1 MSISIELSRQP
12 SGWRPM
18 LEPKID
24 LSRWQLDY
32 RSDRIV
38 CTPEPSDCV
47 MMLLGTVVLYGL
59 AIVFLLVAIAP
70 SWLGFGAPQR
80 PRASSRASE
89 GKPLAA
95 PGQPVLSPEE
105 TRRIMEDM
113 VQQATRNMSPEE
125 KEKFLRKIEEPTQQE
140 KERAAAASRRG
151 KPLFEWFVFAARL
164 FALLPA
170 ALFALPGTLC
180 LRRALMFFRDRVEL
194 SVQQG
199 ALVVQRPTLL
209 GGESSRTYP
218 LHEIEGI
225 AGYCR
230 KRRGYKWLVS
240 VLGTN
245 SRQPSLTFL
254 LEETRGRSPEPQR
267 FVEFA
272 DALARLT
279 GCPFASHGAS
289 RQPPVRQLNHP

>member
-1 MSISIELSRQP
+1 MGVSIDLSRH
-12 SGWRPM
+12 SGGWRLTP
-18 LEPKID
+18 EPQID
-24 LSRWQLDY
+24 LSRWELDY

-38 CTPEPSDCV
+38 CTPGPSDFV
-47 MMLLGTVVLYGL
+47 MMLLGNIVLYGL
-59 AIVFLLVAIAP
+59 AIVFLLVAVAP
-70 SWLGFGAPQR
+70 SWLGFSAPQR
-80 PRASSRASE
+80 PRDSSRATE

-95 PGQPVLSPEE
+95 PGQPELSPEE

-113 VQQATRNMSPEE
+113 VQQATKNMSPEE
-125 KEKFLRKIEEPTQQE
+125 KERFLRKIQEPTQQE
-140 KERAAAASRRG
+140 KERAAAAARRG
-151 KPLFEWFVFAARL
+151 KPLFEWLVFAARL

-170 ALFALPGTLC
+170 ALFALTGTLC

-199 ALVVQRPTLL
+199 ALVVQRPTLF
-209 GGESSRTYP
+209 GGESSRTWP

-240 VLGTN
+240 VIGTN
-245 SRQPSLTFL
+245 SRQPSLKFL
-254 LEETRGRSPEPQR
+254 VEETRDRSPEPQR
-267 FVEFA
+267 FVDFA

-279 GCPFASHGAS
+279 GASLVQSSA
-289 RQPPVRQLNHP
+289 

>member
-12 SGWRPM
+12 SGWRLM
-18 LEPKID
+18 MEPRID

-59 AIVFLLVAIAP
+59 ATVFLLVAIAP

-95 PGQPVLSPEE
+95 PGQTVLSPEE

-113 VQQATRNMSPEE
+113 VQQATKNMSPEE
-125 KEKFLRKIEEPTQQE
+125 KEKLLRKIQEPTQQE

-151 KPLFEWFVFAARL
+151 KPLFESLVFAVRL

-180 LRRALMFFRDRVEL
+180 LRRAVMFFRDRVEL

-209 GGESSRTYP
+209 GGESSRTCP

-225 AGYCR
+225 AGYCRR

-245 SRQPSLTFL
+245 SRQSSLTFL
-254 LEETRGRSPEPQR
+254 VEETRGRSPEPQR

-279 GCPFASHGAS
+279 GYPRLEFS
-289 RQPPVRQLNHP
+289 N

>member
-12 SGWRPM
+12 SGWRLM
-18 LEPKID
+18 MEPQID
-24 LSRWQLDY
+24 LSRWELDY

-38 CTPEPSDCV
+38 CTPEPSDFV
-47 MMLLGTVVLYGL
+47 MMLLGTLVLYGF
-59 AIVFLLVAIAP
+59 AIVFLLVAVAP
-70 SWLGFGAPQR
+70 GWLGFSAPQR
-80 PRASSRASE
+80 S
-89 GKPLAA
+89 LAA
-95 PGQPVLSPEE
+95 PAEPVLSPEE
-105 TRRIMEDM
+105 ARRIQEDM
-113 VQQATRNMSPEE
+113 LQQATKNMSPE
-125 KEKFLRKIEEPTQQE
+125 KREKFLREVEEKIRQSREQ
-140 KERAAAASRRG
+140 AAARQG
-151 KPLFEWFVFAARL
+151 KPLFEWLVFAARL

-180 LRRALMFFRDRVEL
+180 LRRAVMFFRDRVEL

-209 GGESSRTYP
+209 GGESSRTCP

-225 AGYCR
+225 AGYCRR

-254 LEETRGRSPEPQR
+254 VEETRGRSPEPQR
-267 FVEFA
+267 FLDFA

-279 GCPFASHGAS
+279 GTSLVQSSA
-289 RQPPVRQLNHP
+289 